1 MNWQR
6 KLMRIS
12 PNMTGMHCSMLSVHP
27 FVYGIG
33 QKADSGHYLSPANA
47 INYLANKI
55 RGTGNMSAVV
65 LMICAKTHNEFI
77 QHLTQFSAVLPLP
90 VFSQVTRMAKTA
102 ERLASTKMQ
111 LPGKPGSGLPPL
123 QPFSTSASR
132 MAVNAQLIE
141 QAKTQVS
148 AGSSI
153 AGLKSQLINF
163 TTVRQN
169 ALQQVTVA
177 LNDVRSKSAR
187 VWTFSGKGN
196 GALLAEKLRQDIPEQ
211 DTVYTL
217 ATLFSGDDIRAL
229 ERMLHNE
236 PNYHTGP

>member
-1 MNWQR
+1 
-6 KLMRIS
+6 MRIS
-12 PNMTGMHCSMLSVHP
+12 QNMTGMHCSMLSVHP

-102 ERLASTKMQ
+102 ERLAITKMQ
-111 LPGKPGSGLPPL
+111 LPGKSGSGLPPL
-123 QPFSTSASR
+123 QPFSTSTSR

-153 AGLKSQLINF
+153 AGLKSQLTNF

-169 ALQQVTVA
+169 ALQQVTAA
-177 LNDVRSKSAR
+177 LNGVRNKSTR
-187 VWTFSGKGN
+187 VWVCSGKGN
-196 GALLAEKLRQDIPEQ
+196 GVLLAEKLCQDTPEQ
-211 DTVYTL
+211 DAVYTL
-217 ATLFSGDDIRAL
+217 ATLFVGDDISAL

>member
-1 MNWQR
+1 M
-6 KLMRIS
+6 
-12 PNMTGMHCSMLSVHP
+12 
-27 FVYGIG
+27 
-33 QKADSGHYLSPANA
+33 SPANA

-90 VFSQVTRMAKTA
+90 VFSQVTRMAKTT
-102 ERLASTKMQ
+102 ERLAITKMQ

-123 QPFSTSASR
+123 QPFSTSTSR
-132 MAVNAQLIE
+132 MAVNAQLIA
-141 QAKTQVS
+141 QAETQVS
-148 AGSSI
+148 VGSSI
-153 AGLKSQLINF
+153 AGLKSQLTNF

-169 ALQQVTVA
+169 ALQQVTAA
-177 LNDVRSKSAR
+177 LNGVRNKSAR
-187 VWTFSGKGN
+187 VWVFSGKWN

-211 DTVYTL
+211 DAVYTL
-217 ATLFSGDDIRAL
+217 ATLFAGDDIRAL

-236 PNYHTGP
+236 PNYHPRP

>member
-1 MNWQR
+1 
-6 KLMRIS
+6 MRIS
-12 PNMTGMHCSMLSVHP
+12 PNMTGIHCSMLSVHP

-90 VFSQVTRMAKTA
+90 VFSQVTRMAKTT
-102 ERLASTKMQ
+102 ERLAITKMQ

-123 QPFSTSASR
+123 QPFSTSTSR
-132 MAVNAQLIE
+132 MAVNAQLIA
-141 QAKTQVS
+141 QAETQVS
-148 AGSSI
+148 VGSSI
-153 AGLKSQLINF
+153 AGLKSQLTNF

-169 ALQQVTVA
+169 ALQQVTAA
-177 LNDVRSKSAR
+177 LNGVRNKSAR
-187 VWTFSGKGN
+187 VWVFSGKWN

-211 DTVYTL
+211 DAVYTL
-217 ATLFSGDDIRAL
+217 ATLFAGDDIRAL

-236 PNYHTGP
+236 PNYHPRP

>member
-1 MNWQR
+1 M
-6 KLMRIS
+6 MRIS
-12 PNMTGMHCSMLSVHP
+12 PNMTGIHCSMLSVHP

-90 VFSQVTRMAKTA
+90 VFSQVTRMAKTT
-102 ERLASTKMQ
+102 ERLAITKMQ

-123 QPFSTSASR
+123 QPFSTSTSR
-132 MAVNAQLIE
+132 MAVNAQLIA
-141 QAKTQVS
+141 QAETQVS
-148 AGSSI
+148 VGSSI
-153 AGLKSQLINF
+153 AGLKSQLTNF

-169 ALQQVTVA
+169 ALQQVTAA
-177 LNDVRSKSAR
+177 LNGVRNKSAR
-187 VWTFSGKGN
+187 VWVFSGKWN

-211 DTVYTL
+211 DAVYTL
-217 ATLFSGDDIRAL
+217 ATLFAGDDIRAL

-236 PNYHTGP
+236 PNYHPRP